1 MQDAKKTLNAYE
13 DMPLGKTFQHH
24 WGRTLHASDNV
35 IFCSETGQYNPI
47 YFNAEYAR
55 SLGYKDIPVH
65 PLFVFNVVG
74 GMTVEDLSEG
84 GGLFLGIDRLNN
96 LKAVYPGDTLT
107 SSSEIVE
114 RRLSKSRSGWGI
126 ITWRTR
132 GHNQRDELV
141 IEFDKTNMV
150 RCSNTDKISKE
161 Y

>member
-1 MQDAKKTLNAYE
+1 MQTEKKALNTYE
-13 DMPLGKTFQHH
+13 DMPLGKLFNHH
-24 WGRTLHASDNV
+24 WGRTLRSCDNI

-55 SLGYKDIPVH
+55 SLGYDDTPVH

-84 GGLFLGIDRLNN
+84 GGLFLGIDNLNN
-96 LKAVYPGDTLT
+96 IKPVYPGDTLT

-114 RRLSKSRSGWGI
+114 RRLSNSRPEWGI

-132 GHNQRDELV
+132 GVNQRDELV

-150 RCSNTDKISKE
+150 RCRDAETEN
-161 Y
+161 